1 MNEISGFESA
11 PNMFFD
17 WSTNYKT
24 PEGKARVDARQAVY
38 WCLEPGLQPP
48 DYDVIVA
55 DALASAGVPLDGTI
69 VDGGCSHPGGFLGLL
84 KLIGYSVDG
93 LIGFEPHPEQFDG
106 LPYWK
111 KQTGNPTIE
120 ALKESKD
127 PGKLQSFYLRDF
139 GNGKE
144 ITGINLYEAS
154 ADDIPLNDRS
164 ANAVTTIFS
173 GYLAFR
179 NRSALLEI
187 KRILK
192 TVEDFRGSDVKQR
205 SGLHI
210 DVGSGNENKEG
221 MIADETN
228 IAEVLSIITAKK
240 ILPPP
245 PLQAG
250 FTTEDAV
257 ETFPNLYNHVYIK
270 RIEQEIIYNY
280 GRAIILNSHMTYR
293 DSYTVESS
301 VVLPDVYRDT
311 AYENKQVI
319 SYDIFKM
326 AAELVVGS
334 KIDAAQKIGKLV
346 TDKTRRHVLVSCDEP
361 VDLPIGEGEYEEIT

>member
-1 MNEISGFESA
+1 MKEISNFETDTSDQ
-11 PNMFFD
+11 FD

-38 WCLEPGLQPP
+38 WCLEPGIHPP

-55 DALASAGVPLDGTI
+55 DVLASAGVPMNGTI

-84 KLIGYSVDG
+84 KLLDYSVDG
-93 LIGFEPHPEQFDG
+93 LIGFEPHAEQFDG

-111 KQTGNPTIE
+111 KQTGNPTID
-120 ALKESKD
+120 AIKESKD

-144 ITGINLYEAS
+144 TNGISLYEAS
-154 ADDIPLNDRS
+154 ADDIPLSDRS

-192 TVEDFRGSDVKQR
+192 TADDFRDLDIKQR

-221 MIADETN
+221 MIADETD
-228 IAEVLSIITAKK
+228 IAEVLTVITGKK

-257 ETFPNLYNHVYIK
+257 EIFPKLYNRVYIK

-293 DSYTVESS
+293 DSYDVESGE
-301 VVLPDVYRDT
+301 LAEEYRDL
-311 AYENKQVI
+311 AYEHKQVI
-319 SYDIFKM
+319 SYDVFKM
-326 AAELVVGS
+326 AVELVVGS
-334 KIDAAQKIGKLV
+334 KIDAAQKIGKLI
-346 TDKTRRHVLVSCDEP
+346 TDKTRRHVIVSSDEE
-361 VDLPIGEGEYEEIT
+361 VDLPTGENEYEEIT